1 MEANDIHLRDEVEDT
16 ITGFKGTV
24 IARSDWLNGCTQ
36 FAVKPRVN
44 KAGEEMDAQWIDWQ
58 QLKVTKAFTPKKKP
72 VRAVGGPMKDAPRC

>member
-1 MEANDIHLRDEVEDT
+1 MQEINIHFRDEVEDT

-24 IARSDWLNGCTQ
+24 IARSDWINGCTQ

-44 KAGEEMDAQWIDWQ
+44 KEGVELDAQWVDWQ
-58 QLKVTKAFTPKKKP
+58 QLKVTKAFKPKKP